1 MKFAKVVFWIAAI
14 WGFLVLTP
22 LYFMFDRIGRQ
33 DPPPITHPGFYYGFV
48 GVALVW
54 QIAFIQIARNPIR
67 LRPMIIPSVLEK
79 YVFGISMLILY
90 SQRRV
95 QSSDLVFA
103 FVDMLLGILFL
114 IGFFKTSAVGSG
126 SS

>member
-1 MKFAKVVFWIAAI
+1 
-14 WGFLVLTP
+14 
-22 LYFMFDRIGRQ
+22 MFDRIGRQ
-33 DPPPITHPGFYYGFV
+33 DPPTITHPGFYYGFV

>member
-1 MKFAKVVFWIAAI
+1 
-14 WGFLVLTP
+14 
-22 LYFMFDRIGRQ
+22 MFDRIGRQ